1 MTYSKKIFL
10 MAVILSATFLFIF
23 NARAEESLVIN
34 EISWMGNFKSHSNEW
49 IELYNP
55 KEYEVSLDGW
65 TLRAE
70 DGSPN
75 ISLEGII
82 EEKGFYLLERTND
95 KSVPN
100 IKADIFYKGALG
112 NEGEHLK
119 LYDNFGKS
127 VDEINCSSG
136 WFKGNNETKETM
148 ERISHQ
154 FPGNLIENWQDG
166 PKEGSPKNKN
176 IYIEKEGKIEVEKI
190 ENKNPEKTT
199 TLPYL
204 RMPALL
210 IAFFSGLIMLVL
222 KKKVKKMYN
231 D

>member
-1 MTYSKKIFL
+1 

-23 NARAEESLVIN
+23 NARAEEPLVIN

-82 EEKGFYLLERTND
+82 KEKGFYLLERTND

-119 LYDNFGKS
+119 LYDNSGKS

-136 WFKGNNETKETM
+136 WFKGNNETKKTM
-148 ERISHQ
+148 ERINHQ
-154 FPGNLIENWQDG
+154 FSGNLIENWQDG

-176 IYIEKEGKIEVEKI
+176 IHIEKEEKIEVEKI
-190 ENKNPEKTT
+190 ENKNPKKTT

-204 RMPALL
+204 RIPALI
-210 IAFFSGLIMLVL
+210 IAFFSGLIILTL

>member
-1 MTYSKKIFL
+1 
-10 MAVILSATFLFIF
+10 MAVVLSVTFLFIS

-55 KEYEVSLDGW
+55 KEYEVNLDGW
-65 TLRAE
+65 TLKAE

-75 ISLEGII
+75 MSLEGTIK
-82 EEKGFYLLERTND
+82 EKGFYLLERTD
-95 KSVPN
+95 DESVPN
-100 IKADIFYKGALG
+100 IKADILYRGALE

-119 LYDNFGKS
+119 LYDNSGELI
-127 VDEINCSSG
+127 DEIDCSSG

-154 FPGNLIENWQDG
+154 FPGSLIENWQDG

-176 IYIEKEGKIEVEKI
+176 IYIEKEEKIEVKEI

-204 RMPALL
+204 RVPALT